1 MYDFAMDE
9 TPFGHVQQYLDIL
22 WVWFQNIE

>member
-9 TPFGHVQQYLDIL
+9 TLFGHVQKYLDIL
-22 WVWFQNIE
+22 WIWFQNIE